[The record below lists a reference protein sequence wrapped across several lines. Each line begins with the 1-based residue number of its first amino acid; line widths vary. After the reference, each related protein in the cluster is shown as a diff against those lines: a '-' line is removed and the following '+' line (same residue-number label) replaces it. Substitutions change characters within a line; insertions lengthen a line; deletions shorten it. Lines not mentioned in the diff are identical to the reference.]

1 MDLDHEAVVQHCW
14 KTHGSWC
21 SCGCQLTDPL
31 EHPCRSNA
39 PHCSTSTPRF
49 QWSLSRTVCAA
60 KLQILLCHTLRNLAK
75 RIRCP
80 LMANWLKWTMTGK
93 KMSLWSAFGIIWWT
107 LSLVAL
113 KLSLRA
119 HYGSCLAL
127 TLAEHR
133 VYWPQ
138 ELINTFS
145 IGIHVYQ
152 QGILKKILE
161 FELRMVTCVRHPVS
175 CLRLNRN
182 LIVLLDWLLPSPT

>member
-1 MDLDHEAVVQHCW
+1 MGIESELKGEKPRKASWKMDLDHEAVVQHGW

-93 KMSLWSAFGIIWWT
+93 KIVSVECFWHYLVDTVFSGTKAKLTSTLWFLFGTNSSWAQSL
-107 LSLVAL
+107 
-113 KLSLRA
+113 
-119 HYGSCLAL
+119 LA
-127 TLAEHR
+127 TGTH
-133 VYWPQ
+133 
-138 ELINTFS
+138 
-145 IGIHVYQ
+145 
-152 QGILKKILE
+152 
-161 FELRMVTCVRHPVS
+161 
-175 CLRLNRN
+175 
-182 LIVLLDWLLPSPT
+182 